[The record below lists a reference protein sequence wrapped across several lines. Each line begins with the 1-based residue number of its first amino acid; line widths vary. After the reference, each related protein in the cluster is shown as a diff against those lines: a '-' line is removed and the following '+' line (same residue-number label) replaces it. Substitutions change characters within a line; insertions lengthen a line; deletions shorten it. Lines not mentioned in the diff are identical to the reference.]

1 MVRRH
6 EVNPPRGAPPPTSHV
21 RGAIAFV
28 IGFALLWVSQR
39 TITPEIAAQ
48 VEPSFGPADGAG
60 LFLRHL
66 LTFSLVTAAISLAAW
81 LAFARVGWLAPP
93 LPWLGF
99 GPGALKLGAIAGV
112 ALSALVVIV
121 GVAMGERV
129 HFHPDGWKM
138 AGNVFSNYYEEVSYR
153 GLLMQA
159 AWAAT
164 GSRVAGVVLSSAVF
178 GWTHF
183 HGSHAAVMA
192 IGAGVAGCVFGALAI
207 RTRSLGGAWVAHQV
221 SDMILDS
228 L

>member
-1 MVRRH
+1 M
-6 EVNPPRGAPPPTSHV
+6 PGDPPPASRI

-39 TITPEIAAQ
+39 TITPAIADQ
-48 VEPSFGPADGAG
+48 LEPSFGPADGSG

-66 LTFSLVTAAISLAAW
+66 LTFSLVTAAITTAAW
-81 LAFARVGWLAPP
+81 LAFARAGWLAPP
-93 LPWLGF
+93 RPWLGF
-99 GPGALKLGAIAGV
+99 GPGAWKLGAIAGV
-112 ALSALVVIV
+112 ALSAAVVV
-121 GVAMGERV
+121 GGVAMGERV

-138 AGNVFSNYYEEVSYR
+138 AGNVFSNYYEELSYR

-164 GSRVAGVVLSSAVF
+164 GSRNAAVVVSSAVF

-183 HGSHAAVMA
+183 QGPHGAEFA
-192 IGAGVAGCVFGALAI
+192 IAAGVAGCVFGALAI
-207 RTRSLGGAWVAHQV
+207 RTRSLGGAWVAHQI